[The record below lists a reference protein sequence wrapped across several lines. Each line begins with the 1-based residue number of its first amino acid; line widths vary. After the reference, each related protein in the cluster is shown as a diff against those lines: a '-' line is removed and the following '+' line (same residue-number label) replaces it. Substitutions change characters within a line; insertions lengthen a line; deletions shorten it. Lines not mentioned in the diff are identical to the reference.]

1 MSIAARIFLFL
12 LEVINWEVNMDSW
25 ETKYALLNIQFNML
39 EMENDRLKEENRN
52 LWNRINSLEQFIK
65 AFGSVEMNSKFE
77 IWNKKEET

>member
-1 MSIAARIFLFL
+1 
-12 LEVINWEVNMDSW
+12 MDSW

-77 IWNKKEET
+77 IWNKKEEI

>member
-1 MSIAARIFLFL
+1 
-12 LEVINWEVNMDSW
+12 MDSW

-65 AFGSVEMNSKFE
+65 VFGS
-77 IWNKKEET
+77 